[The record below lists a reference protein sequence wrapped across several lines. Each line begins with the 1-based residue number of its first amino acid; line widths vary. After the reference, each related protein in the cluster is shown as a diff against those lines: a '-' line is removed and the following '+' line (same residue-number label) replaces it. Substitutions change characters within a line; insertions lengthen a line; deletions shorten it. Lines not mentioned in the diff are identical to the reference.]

1 MVMLNSC
8 RHDGILMNPSFL
20 SQAASIDL
28 KVYVINCCI
37 FNLWQKAGSMTLASL
52 QWLSGPV
59 FSQGFHMYACE
70 GNVEISAFV
79 GAALQR
85 AGVCLSE
92 QWQRG
97 MNQAFDHLQLS
108 DH

>member
-1 MVMLNSC
+1 MTVNNL
-8 RHDGILMNPSFL
+8 GL
-20 SQAASIDL
+20 AAVDL
-28 KVYVINCCI
+28 R
-37 FNLWQKAGSMTLASL
+37 AS
-52 QWLSGPV
+52 V
-59 FSQGFHMYACE
+59 SQGFHMYAWE
-70 GNVEISAFV
+70 ENVEISAFV

-97 MNQAFDHLQLS
+97 MNQAFDHPQLS